1 MYTAPRYWSRA
12 YALLAAL
19 PLAIKSARPDRQ
31 QLRPDQRPVTVAVE
45 PVEDRVD
52 LGSQFGKRDAVVV
65 IHVGLERNRQ
75 RVGTAQEALRPAGLG
90 DIHEPARAWALG
102 AGAATGEARAR
113 LLAGPPSPA
122 VRAARPQDPPTR
134 PTP

>member
-19 PLAIKSARPDRQ
+19 ALAIKSARPDRQ

-65 IHVGLERNRQ
+65 IHVGLERTRQ
-75 RVGTAQEALRPAGLG
+75 RVGIAQEALRPVGIG
-90 DIHEPARAWALG
+90 DIDERDRKSTRLNSSHSC
-102 AGAATGEARAR
+102 ATSM
-113 LLAGPPSPA
+113 PSS
-122 VRAARPQDPPTR
+122 
-134 PTP
+134 

>member
-52 LGSQFGKRDAVVV
+52 LGSQFGKRDVVVV
-65 IHVGLERNRQ
+65 IHVGLERTRQ
-75 RVGTAQEALRPAGLG
+75 RVGIAQEALRPVGIG
-90 DIHEPARAWALG
+90 DIAERARACG
-102 AGAATGEARAR
+102 IDAGEAPGRARAR
-113 LLAGPPSPA
+113 LVAGHPGLAVAPA
-122 VRAARPQDPPTR
+122 RHHH